1 MSIPCHQ
8 TMTKDLRMAVNGQK
22 EETFP
27 VSYTSNVSS
36 RKRTLDGGGE
46 LHAVNSIEA
55 YQCAHVKVP
64 SMKLYGYPGIVSIGE
79 LTMVHCIVSAL
90 TTLALQHELSS

>member
-27 VSYTSNVSS
+27 VSY
-36 RKRTLDGGGE
+36 
-46 LHAVNSIEA
+46 
-55 YQCAHVKVP
+55 
-64 SMKLYGYPGIVSIGE
+64 
-79 LTMVHCIVSAL
+79 
-90 TTLALQHELSS
+90 LAMSQVANER